1 MKKWLLTLFFATAL
15 GTRATE
21 LPQLNWTAGSDWL
34 NVKTF
39 GAKGDG
45 KTDDTASLQKAF
57 AAIDDGT
64 VIYFPPGTYII
75 KDELQIL
82 KTRIKNNEAR
92 YLGTNIYGHG
102 RDTVIRWEGAENGT
116 MIRDMG
122 MLHCRVM
129 GFVFDGNNQAAVG
142 YNHYNGNK
150 FVTHV
155 VNQYLA
161 FRNFRECGL
170 LFENNTK
177 KKGLSTAE
185 IAILHS
191 IFENCNTAVSFTSFN
206 DYDYTFDGCLFK
218 DNAKIAVECINGN
231 FYIRNCR
238 FEHNAVDIRANPEH
252 ASSVRRSVSVGSG
265 IFIEFTNGVSPF
277 TVENCLVANWT
288 GKAAIV
294 SNGAPMTIFDTTF
307 KHEKSAAIPL
317 KAGGS
322 QKILLANNQLN
333 GPEKLSSQLI
343 IATSIELDRANLA
356 LSEKTDFMPKTV
368 ELPGKHFDAKLDF
381 GAKGDGQTDDTQAIQ
396 KAIDAARSHG
406 KNAIAY
412 LPIGNYKITKPLQ
425 VTGKDYYFGGCG
437 PFSIINFAG
446 DRDANAVEVRPE
458 GALHLENISVKRQ
471 GLILKDRVISW
482 NGEVGKGADI
492 AQYPSPKGAL
502 VTYQMVYVLG
512 KYVHA
517 PFILGLR
524 LENLAAH
531 DTVIWDNSEGNVHAI
546 NSGAAT
552 IFAPVS
558 YEGTIWIKGEAV
570 GGIFGIL
577 SRLATLSRYSIYVED
592 NQSLIASDFYV
603 EQAQPDT
610 VTLIGN
616 SKLPPGRIT
625 LSMPKLSLKGDKSD
639 FACVLIKDYKG
650 EVNFINTQLYP
661 PSVPAKFTV
670 EGKSTRLNLISCFF
684 YVKEM
689 EFVPENLEFN
699 LISCSANSEFN
710 NTAIKAIKA
719 KSDAS
724 AAKNALLDLRKL
736 GRLDWQITYPELLSK

>member
-1 MKKWLLTLFFATAL
+1 MKKLLLTLLLAGATGIQA
-15 GTRATE
+15 AE

-39 GAKGDG
+39 GAIGDG

-75 KDELQIL
+75 KDELKIL
-82 KTRIKNNEAR
+82 KTRIKFTEKR
-92 YLGTNIYGHG
+92 YLGSNIYGHG
-102 RDTVIRWEGAENGT
+102 RDTVIRWDGAENGT

-129 GFVFDGNNQAAVG
+129 GFVLDGNNRAAVG
-142 YNHYNGNK
+142 YNHDNDNK
-150 FVTHV
+150 FETHLFK
-155 VNQYLA
+155 QYLA

-170 LFENNTK
+170 LFENNK
-177 KKGLSTAE
+177 KDGLSTAE
-185 IAILHS
+185 TAIVNS
-191 IFENCNTAVSFTSFN
+191 IFENCSTAVSFTSFN

-231 FYIRNCR
+231 FYVRNCR

-265 IFIEFTNGVSPF
+265 TFIDFGNGVSPF
-277 TVENCLVANWT
+277 TVENCFVANWT
-288 GKAAIV
+288 GAAAIV
-294 SNGAPMTIFDTTF
+294 SAGAPISVFDNTF
-307 KHEKSAAIPL
+307 KHDQSAAVPL
-317 KAGGS
+317 KADGS
-322 QKILLANNQLN
+322 QKILLANNQLI
-333 GPEKLSSQLI
+333 GPSKISQKALS
-343 IATSIELDRANLA
+343 AADVDLDRANLP
-356 LSEKTDFMPKTV
+356 LSEKTDFMPKTAK
-368 ELPGKHFDAKLDF
+368 LPGKHFDAKADF
-381 GAKGDGQTDDTQAIQ
+381 GAKGDGQADDTLALQ
-396 KAIDAARSHG
+396 KAIDAARNHG

-412 LPIGNYKITKPLQ
+412 LPFGTYKITKPLQ

-437 PFSIINFAG
+437 LYSLINFAG
-446 DRDANAVEVRPE
+446 DRDASAIEVRPE
-458 GALHLENISVKRQ
+458 GALQLENLSVSRR
-471 GLILKDRVISW
+471 GLTLKDRVITW

-492 AQYPSPKGAL
+492 VQYPSQKGSF
-502 VTYQMVYVLG
+502 VTYHTVYVLG

-517 PFILGLR
+517 PFMLGLR
-524 LENLAAH
+524 LENLAVH
-531 DTVIWDNSEGNVHAI
+531 DTVVFDNSEGNIHAI

-552 IFAPVS
+552 ILAPVS
-558 YEGTIWIKGEAV
+558 YEGTVWVKGEAS

-577 SRLATLSRYSIYVED
+577 SRLATLSRYSLYVED
-592 NQSLIASDFYV
+592 NQSLIASDFYI

-625 LSMPKLSLKGDKSD
+625 LSLPKLDLNKGKSD
-639 FACVLIKDYKG
+639 LASSVLIKDYNG
-650 EVNFINTQLYP
+650 EVNLINTQLYP
-661 PSVPAKFTV
+661 PSLPAKFTV
-670 EGKSTRLNLISCFF
+670 EGKSTRLNLISSFF

-699 LISCSANSEFN
+699 LISCSGNSEFN
-710 NTAIKAIKA
+710 NTAIKAVKA
-719 KSDAS
+719 KSDVS

-736 GRLDWQITYPELLSK
+736 GRLDWQINHPALIDK